1 VALLT
6 VSVLAG
12 PLVKPESNGVSWDCT
27 LSLLSEV
34 THPEIKPLAAELEM
48 PAELEPRLE
57 EAPAPE
63 PAEAVEASMEA
74 AAAAVPP
81 TPVIRRSA
89 YASTCARLAMDS
101 LYTVCRGY
109 PRRSEQG

>member
-1 VALLT
+1 M
-6 VSVLAG
+6 
-12 PLVKPESNGVSWDCT
+12 SWDCT

-34 THPEIKPLAAELEM
+34 THTEIKPPVAELEM

-57 EAPAPE
+57 EAPALE
-63 PAEAVEASMEA
+63 LAEAEASMEA

-89 YASTCARLAMDS
+89 YASACARLAMDS

>member
-1 VALLT
+1 
-6 VSVLAG
+6 
-12 PLVKPESNGVSWDCT
+12 
-27 LSLLSEV
+27 
-34 THPEIKPLAAELEM
+34 M

-63 PAEAVEASMEA
+63 PVEAEVSLTEA

-81 TPVIRRSA
+81 TPVVRRSA
-89 YASTCARLAMDS
+89 YASTSARLAMDS